1 MKKLRVGELA
11 KLYGINRQSIYKR
24 INKGEL
30 SKSSDGLI
38 DFAEALRV
46 LGEPSE
52 RGVPVTELQQ
62 RFTENETESYILRLQ
77 VEMLERQVK
86 KLEENEFFLKEQI
99 TTKDQSIHLLQT
111 LLSAPKPAD
120 VSIKQKEDVIQEHS
134 PQVLS
139 ESKPP
144 KTAED
149 SMKEQVTIKPKTHR
163 KGVLGRVISAVFND

>member
-62 RFTENETESYILRLQ
+62 RFTENETESYTLKLQ
-77 VEMLERQVK
+77 VEMLEKQVK
-86 KLEENEFFLKEQI
+86 KLEENEVFLKEQI

-111 LLSAPKPAD
+111 LLSAPKQKDSD
-120 VSIKQKEDVIQEHS
+120 VKQEDATQEA
-134 PQVLS
+134 PQVIR
-139 ESKPP
+139 ESQPIE
-144 KTAED
+144 TAVH
-149 SMKEQVTIKPKTHR
+149 SGKEQTDTELKPR
-163 KGVLGRVISAVFND
+163 KKGLLGRVIGAVFDA

>member
-30 SKSSDGLI
+30 SKSADGLI

-62 RFTENETESYILRLQ
+62 RFTENETESYTLKLQ
-77 VEMLERQVK
+77 VEMLEKQVK
-86 KLEENEFFLKEQI
+86 KLEENEAFLKEQI
-99 TTKDQSIHLLQT
+99 STKDQSIHLLQT
-111 LLSAPKPAD
+111 LLSAPKQKD
-120 VSIKQKEDVIQEHS
+120 SDFKQEDATQEA
-134 PQVLS
+134 PQVIR
-139 ESKPP
+139 ESQPIE
-144 KTAED
+144 TAVY
-149 SMKEQVTIKPKTHR
+149 SGKEQTDTELKPR
-163 KGVLGRVISAVFND
+163 KKGLLGRVIGAVFDS

>member
-1 MKKLRVGELA
+1 MRVGELA

-38 DFAEALRV
+38 DFSEALRV

-62 RFTENETESYILRLQ
+62 QVTESMTESYTLKLQ
-77 VEMLERQVK
+77 VEMLERQLK
-86 KLEENEFFLKEQI
+86 KLEENEIFLKEQI

-111 LLSAPKPAD
+111 LLSAPK
-120 VSIKQKEDVIQEHS
+120 SIEPSTKKEDAFQEHS

-139 ESKPP
+139 ELKPTE
-144 KTAED
+144 TAVY
-149 SMKEQVTIKPKTHR
+149 SRKEQTDSEPKPRR
-163 KGVLGRVISAVFND
+163 KGLLGRVMSSVFSD

>member
-30 SKSSDGLI
+30 SKSADGLI
-38 DFAEALRV
+38 DFSEALRV

-62 RFTENETESYILRLQ
+62 HVTESVTEGYTLKLQ
-77 VEMLERQVK
+77 VEMLEKQVK
-86 KLEENEFFLKEQI
+86 KLEENERFLKEQI

-111 LLSAPKPAD
+111 LLSAPKPIEPSLQSEKVTEEIA
-120 VSIKQKEDVIQEHS
+120 

-139 ESKPP
+139 ESQPTE
-144 KTAED
+144 TALY
-149 SMKEQVTIKPKTHR
+149 SGGKKTHTEQQPR
-163 KGVLGRVISAVFND
+163 KKGFLERVIGAVFDV

>member
-11 KLYGINRQSIYKR
+11 ELYGINRQSIYKR

-30 SKSSDGLI
+30 SKSADGLI
-38 DFAEALRV
+38 DFSEALRV

-62 RFTENETESYILRLQ
+62 HVTESVTEGYTLKLQ
-77 VEMLERQVK
+77 VEMLEKQVK
-86 KLEENEFFLKEQI
+86 KLEENERFLKEQI

-111 LLSAPKPAD
+111 LLSAPKPIEPSLQSEKVTEEIA
-120 VSIKQKEDVIQEHS
+120 

-139 ESKPP
+139 ESQPTE
-144 KTAED
+144 TALY
-149 SMKEQVTIKPKTHR
+149 SGGKKTHTEQQPR
-163 KGVLGRVISAVFND
+163 KKGFLGRVIGAVFDV

>member
-30 SKSSDGLI
+30 SKSADGLI
-38 DFAEALRV
+38 DFSEALRV

-62 RFTENETESYILRLQ
+62 QVTENITESYTLKLQ
-77 VEMLERQVK
+77 VEMLEKQVK
-86 KLEENEFFLKEQI
+86 KLEENELFLKEQI

-111 LLSAPKPAD
+111 LLSAPK
-120 VSIKQKEDVIQEHS
+120 QKDLSVELEDATQEIAPHVLGAS
-134 PQVLS
+134 PL
-139 ESKPP
+139 
-144 KTAED
+144 TDTLLHAG
-149 SMKEQVTIKPKTHR
+149 KEQSIDREKQR
-163 KGVLGRVISAVFND
+163 KRGVFGRVISAVFDN

>member
-30 SKSSDGLI
+30 SKSADGLI
-38 DFAEALRV
+38 DFSEALRV

-62 RFTENETESYILRLQ
+62 HVTESVTEGYTLKLQ
-77 VEMLERQVK
+77 VEMLEKQVK
-86 KLEENEFFLKEQI
+86 KLEENERFLKEQI

-111 LLSAPKPAD
+111 LLSAPKPIEPSLQSEKVTEEIA
-120 VSIKQKEDVIQEHS
+120 H
-134 PQVLS
+134 QVLS
-139 ESKPP
+139 ESQPTE
-144 KTAED
+144 TALY
-149 SMKEQVTIKPKTHR
+149 SGGKKTHTEQQPR
-163 KGVLGRVISAVFND
+163 KKGFLGRVIGAVFDV